1 MGAEMREY
9 KIAYE
14 GGSGEYIEKK
24 SRFIGTMVPI
34 ASESEAAEY
43 IEKHKKAHW
52 DARHNCYAFVLGP
65 GNEVSRCTD
74 DGEPSG
80 TAGRPILEVLLGE
93 GIHDALLIV
102 TRYFGGV
109 LLGTGGLVRAYTK
122 AAQLAIE
129 DGTVIV
135 RRPGFRYVIGTD
147 YVGIGKLQHVLGGM
161 DAWVQDT
168 IYEADVKINVVVS
181 ETEASAMEKSMT
193 EATAGKVQFL
203 EKTETVF
210 AVAKDEVILFE

>member
-1 MGAEMREY
+1 MQEY
-9 KIAYE
+9 KTAYE
-14 GGSGEYIEKK
+14 SGSGEYTEKK

-34 ASESEAAEY
+34 ASEDEAAEY

-52 DARHNCYAFVLGP
+52 DARHNCYAYVLGAN
-65 GNEVSRCTD
+65 NEISRCTD

-80 TAGRPILEVLLGE
+80 TAGRPILEVLLKE
-93 GIHDALLIV
+93 GVHDALVIV

-129 DGTVIV
+129 AGTVIV
-135 RRPGFRYVIGTD
+135 RTPGYRYLIGTD
-147 YVGIGKLQHVLGGM
+147 YTGIGKLQYILAGM
-161 DAWVQDT
+161 DAHIQDT
-168 IYEADVKINVVVS
+168 LYEADVKMRVVVEDS
-181 ETEASAMEKSMT
+181 LAASMEKQMV
-193 EATAGKVQFL
+193 EATAGQVKFL
-203 EKTETVF
+203 EKEEAVF

>member
-1 MGAEMREY
+1 MDTGMREY
-9 KIAYE
+9 KTAYE
-14 GGSGEYIEKK
+14 SGSGEYIEKK
-24 SRFIGTMVPI
+24 SRFIGTMMPI
-34 ASESEAAEY
+34 ASEAEAAEY

-52 DARHNCYAFVLGP
+52 DARHNCYAYVLGP
-65 GNEVSRCTD
+65 NNEVSRCTD

-93 GIHDALLIV
+93 GVHDALLIV

-129 DGTVIV
+129 NGTVIV
-135 RRPGFRYVIGTD
+135 RRPGLSYLIQTD
-147 YVGIGKLQHVLGGM
+147 YTGIGKLQHVLGGM

-168 IYEADVKINVVVS
+168 VYEADVRIRVVVPR
-181 ETEASAMEKSMT
+181 EGASTMEKQMT
-193 EATAGKVQFL
+193 EATAGRVQFS
-203 EKTETVF
+203 EKREVVF

>member
-1 MGAEMREY
+1 MGTEMREY
-9 KIAYE
+9 KTAYE
-14 GGSGEYIEKK
+14 SGSGEYIEKK

-34 ASESEAAEY
+34 ASETEAAEY

-52 DARHNCYAFVLGP
+52 DARHNCYAYVLGP
-65 GNEVSRCTD
+65 NNEVSRCTD

-93 GIHDALLIV
+93 GVHDALLIV

-122 AAQLAIE
+122 AAQTAIE
-129 DGTVIV
+129 NGTVIV
-135 RRPGFRYVIGTD
+135 RRPGFRYVIQTD
-147 YVGIGKLQHVLGGM
+147 YTGIGKLQHVLGGM

-168 IYEADVKINVVVS
+168 VYEADVKIHVVVP
-181 ETEASAMEKSMT
+181 EKEASAMEKNMT